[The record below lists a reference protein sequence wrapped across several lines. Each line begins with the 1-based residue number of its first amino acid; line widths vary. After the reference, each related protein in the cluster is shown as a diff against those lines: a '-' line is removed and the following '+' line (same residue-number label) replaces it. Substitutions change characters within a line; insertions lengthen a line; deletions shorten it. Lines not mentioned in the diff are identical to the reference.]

1 MAIHE
6 RRIWLGLLLFLVA
19 WPAAAE
25 LARFTYTLPTTF
37 RTGDLLPAPP
47 HQQSLEIIN
56 LYCTNDGWT
65 TAPLEFTTRA
75 SVPDTL
81 PPEFI
86 DVELAIG
93 EWDCAATAVLK
104 SRIESDFSN
113 ISHRSV
119 LPPPSIC
126 LDTPGAPE
134 CKPAPPTNLTWEEPK
149 QGPNP

>member
-47 HQQSLEIIN
+47 HQQSLEIIS
-56 LYCTNDGWT
+56 LYCTLDMFAT
-65 TAPLEFTTRA
+65 DPLEVSTSDPA
-75 SVPDTL
+75 GGL

-86 DVELAIG
+86 FIELSIG
-93 EWDCAATAVLK
+93 EWDCAATGVLK